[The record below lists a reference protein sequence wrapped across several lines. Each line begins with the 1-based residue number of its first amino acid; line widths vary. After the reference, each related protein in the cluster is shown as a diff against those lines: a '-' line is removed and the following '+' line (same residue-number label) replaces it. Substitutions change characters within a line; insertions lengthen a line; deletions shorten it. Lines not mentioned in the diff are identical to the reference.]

1 MALRK
6 AYQEQLEKLRDKLTQ
21 MGSLCTLAVQLAVEA
36 VKTGDEALAERTRQT
51 DEAIEQEEQSI
62 ESLCL
67 TLLLRQQ
74 PVAGDLRRISSAQK
88 MISDLERIGDQS
100 ADIAELSAYVVIRE
114 DDIAAENLY
123 AMAWEVVNMVS
134 AGVDAYIRS
143 DLKLARDVI
152 EWDDKADEYFLQI
165 KKDLIAAITADSI
178 QGEYGLDILMIAK
191 YLERIGD
198 HAAKMAEWV
207 EYSIVGHHETRNSK

>member
-21 MGSLCTLAVQLAVEA
+21 VGNLCTLAVQLAVEA
-36 VKTGDEALAERTRQT
+36 VKTGDEALAERTRET
-51 DEAIEQEEQSI
+51 DDVIEREEQSI

-114 DDIAAENLY
+114 EDIAAKNLY

-134 AGVDAYIRS
+134 AGIDAYVRS
-143 DLKLARDVI
+143 DLELARDVI
-152 EWDDKADEYFLQI
+152 GWDDRADEYFSQI
-165 KKDLIAAITADSI
+165 KKDLIAAIAADNT
-178 QGEYGLDILMIAK
+178 QGEYCVDILMIAK

-198 HAAKMAEWV
+198 HAAKVAEWV
-207 EYSIVGHHETRNSK
+207 EYSIQGHQEKEI